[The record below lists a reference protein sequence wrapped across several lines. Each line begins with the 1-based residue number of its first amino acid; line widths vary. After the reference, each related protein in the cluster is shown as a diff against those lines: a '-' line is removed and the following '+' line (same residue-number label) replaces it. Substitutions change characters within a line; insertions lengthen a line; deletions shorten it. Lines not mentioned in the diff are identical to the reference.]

1 MKFCIYAVPA
11 IIALS
16 CLSLCSMDTSANR
29 IVHKRAEK
37 DDIRGVL
44 KLTNE
49 QAHADSSR
57 IVVLPKIFRKQAITD
72 SVKSGKLFV
81 AQMNNEIVAFK
92 KLYIISDEKEY
103 DNIVDNELR
112 CRYSQ
117 DSVSVQIN
125 EVKTNSFAV
134 PNFGYHNSICIYFGG
149 DYTAPAHRNKKVNSN
164 LTRYAFS
171 AITHDAFNVIENE
184 MLQYPPKKEISYN
197 YIVLLYG
204 LTKANAGE
212 GSGEIDRNPSIIRAF
227 KKFVMNFA
235 DLCQYNK
242 DEAIIHSRYKSF
254 MPTFDPEATECV
266 SLPDDQAIAG
276 YGNVLIFPLVS
287 KNK

>member
-11 IIALS
+11 IVALS
-16 CLSLCSMDTSANR
+16 FLSLCSMDRADSSM
-29 IVHKRAEK
+29 ICKRAGE

-49 QAHADSSR
+49 QAHADNSR
-57 IVVLPKIFRKQAITD
+57 IVVLPKIFRERAITD
-72 SVKSGKLFV
+72 SVKNEKLFV
-81 AQMNNEIVAFK
+81 AQMNPEIIAFK
-92 KLYIISDEKEY
+92 KLYIISDEQEY
-103 DNIVDNELR
+103 DTIVDHELR

-117 DSVSVQIN
+117 DSVSVHTN
-125 EVKTNSFAV
+125 DVKTDSFAV

-149 DYTAPAHRNKKVNSN
+149 DYTAPMHRNKGINST

-171 AITHDAFNVIENE
+171 AITHEAFSVIENE
-184 MLQYPPKKEISYN
+184 VFLEYPQNKRMS

-212 GSGEIDRNPSIIRAF
+212 GSGEIDRSPSIIRAF
-227 KKFVMNFA
+227 KQFVMNFA
-235 DLCQYNK
+235 DLCQYKK

-266 SLPDDQAIAG
+266 PLPDDQAIAG
-276 YGNVLIFPLVS
+276 YGNVLIFPLIQ